1 MVLKSEKESFFA
13 NNKVPDN
20 KTSFYATY
28 DSTNKCYKFT
38 GLRTYLLDMLDAYG
52 EKGEIPAEKYTFMII
67 PVDVETEVINS
78 YYDQS
83 TLVTSM
89 TPYMSAPS
97 MALLNLKESKVTL
110 TFTKQTVK

>member
-1 MVLKSEKESFFA
+1 
-13 NNKVPDN
+13 
-20 KTSFYATY
+20 
-28 DSTNKCYKFT
+28 
-38 GLRTYLLDMLDAYG
+38 
-52 EKGEIPAEKYTFMII
+52 MII

-78 YYDQS
+78 YYNQS